1 MKSVMKVVTILK
13 MNQLVV
19 HHTQEKSLKFNNP
32 NKISNLRRNKISSKF
47 SAASYAFAKKRI
59 YGHGTMRRHT

>member
-1 MKSVMKVVTILK
+1 
-13 MNQLVV
+13 VV

-59 YGHGTMRRHT
+59 YGHGTMRRPT